1 MLGQGRPTLL
11 RADFRGWRRCA
22 LARASARGIGLRAL
36 GCVLAALL
44 LTGATFVKGLS
55 RSASAQDAPSAA
67 ADSSTPV
74 EFRVR
79 LAWGGGEPLVLAGS
93 IALSQG
99 ELADPQPLGIEVDEP
114 GSMWIAGGQL
124 TIEPRRGRTFDGVDL
139 TVRAPVGE
147 NLRIAL
153 ADAQSETRLEA
164 EIPLADLV
172 REPVVRELDDTGN
185 RLVLRR
191 APGDKLHVRFAEQS
205 LVYRPGQNIALEVE
219 PRLFAQE
226 ATGRARVRLQLR
238 DAQARSLWSG
248 DADTQLGPSGNAT
261 MPAPFEVRLPDR
273 EGVYDLVI
281 ELSTARVPLAPVLKQ
296 VVASRRVQLIVL
308 AESIPEVGDMP
319 NEPTLQTTID
329 PAHPRWWERIS
340 QVPGL
345 AALKRGPW
353 GVPEARPL
361 LHPAGT
367 LLELPVAAQ
376 PGDPSWQAY
385 PLQVGQPGL
394 PHVIEV
400 DFAGDVSQSVGL
412 SVVEPTAEGGASTIG
427 LDSGFFTPGDS
438 SSGSGLLTHRLLCWP
453 RTKNPTLLVT
463 NRGTAS
469 SAVYGAIRVRAYGSQ
484 LPVALAEDRARARSG
499 APRRLLAGYL
509 DRPLF
514 AENFGAAEMLDPPS
528 GRSLD
533 DWNTFYQGG
542 TRLADYLRHVG
553 FNSLLLSVW
562 ADSSALYPSAVLEST
577 PRYDT
582 GMFFSTGQDP
592 VRKDVLEML
601 FRLFDRANLT
611 LVPTL
616 HFTAPLPRLEAL
628 RRQGGRDAIGLEL
641 VDREGRRA
649 STHPNPAGRQGLG
662 YNALDPRVQEEMLAV
677 VGELVD
683 RYGGHPSFGGVA
695 VALSADGCAQ
705 LPGLGW
711 GYDDATIARFEQSTG
726 LELTARGPQRFVQRA
741 ALLTGQHR
749 KTWIDWRV
757 AMVSDFYRRAERRVA
772 TAHPGARIYLAGVDP
787 FSSDE
792 LQAEL
797 RPTLP
802 PRKSIEDALREAGI
816 DPELGAKLPGVVL
829 MRPQYIEP
837 PGSVARQA
845 IELRVNESADLDRRL
860 RGASCPGSLFFHPPQ
875 RMRLAPAVERSPLGE
890 RPLQLVSQMVPAG
903 AANRRRFVHAVAAL
917 DAQVMCDGGW
927 LLPLGQEGTLANV
940 VATYRRLPAVAF
952 KTVATESQPV
962 TIRTAV
968 AAGRTYLY
976 LANDSPWRADVQ
988 MELATPMPC
997 PIEELGQRRQ
1007 LAAIENP
1014 GTAARWQV
1022 QLEPWDLVAVS
1033 LPSETASV
1041 RDARVVLPED
1051 ARIELE
1057 TRLRRLQARALA
1069 LSDQPPLEALEN
1081 PGFEAPDDANSAL
1094 AGWELDP
1101 RGGVGVE
1108 VDPTAPSG
1116 ESRVVRL
1123 HGDANTLSNG
1133 QGSGPRVLRS
1143 TPLTIPETGRLGVW
1157 VWFRGTAAASQPAVR
1172 LAIEGR
1178 DRGRSYY
1185 RYAAVGQGESMVRL
1199 GPTWTQFFA
1208 QFNDLPLAGM
1218 EDVRLRF
1225 ELSGPGD
1232 VWLDDVSLYSLK
1244 FADEERTELFKII
1257 TSAQLKLQN
1266 GDWTDCLRLLD
1277 GYWPRYLQANVV
1289 LTEAQLA
1296 ERTAVRPRP
1305 PAATTPA
1312 PPAEAE
1318 SGGMLRRLQG
1328 WLPSR
1333 FFR

>member
-1 MLGQGRPTLL
+1 MLGQGRPTRL
-11 RADFRGWRRCA
+11 RADFRGWQRC
-22 LARASARGIGLRAL
+22 ASARARARDAGLRAFACL
-36 GCVLAALL
+36 LSAVLLISGTLFAEFSGVAR
-44 LTGATFVKGLS
+44 AD
-55 RSASAQDAPSAA
+55 DAPPPA
-67 ADSSTPV
+67 ADKSAPV

-79 LAWGGGEPLVLAGS
+79 LAWGGGEPLVLTGT
-93 IALSQG
+93 ITLSQG
-99 ELADPQPLGIEVDEP
+99 ELSEPQALGIEVDEP

-139 TVRAPVGE
+139 TIRAPLGE
-147 NLRIAL
+147 RLRIAL
-153 ADAQSETRLEA
+153 ADAQSETRLEV

-172 REPVVRELDDTGN
+172 REPIVRELDKTGN

-191 APGDKLHVRFAEQS
+191 TPGDKLYVRFAEQS
-205 LVYRPGQNIALEVE
+205 LVYRPGQTIALEVE
-219 PRLFAQE
+219 PRLFGPE

-248 DADTQLGPSGNAT
+248 DADTLLGPLGTAT
-261 MPAPFEVRLPDR
+261 EPAPFELLLPDR
-273 EGVYDLVI
+273 EGVFDLVI

-296 VVASRRVQLIVL
+296 VVASRRVQIIVL
-308 AESIPEVGDMP
+308 ADTLPEVANVP
-319 NEPTLQTTID
+319 SEPTLQTTID
-329 PAHPRWWERIS
+329 PAHPRWWERIA

-345 AALKRGPW
+345 TALKRGPW
-353 GVPEARPL
+353 GVPEARPRQ
-361 LHPAGT
+361 HPSGT

-385 PLQVGQPGL
+385 PLQVSQPGV

-412 SVVEPTAEGGASTIG
+412 SLVEPTAEGGASTIG
-427 LDSGFFTPGDS
+427 LDSGFFTRSDS
-438 SSGSGLLTHRLLCWP
+438 LSGTGLLTHRLLCWP
-453 RTKNPTLLVT
+453 RTKTPTLLVT
-463 NRGTAS
+463 NRGSSS

-484 LPVALAEDRARARSG
+484 LPVALAEDRARARGG
-499 APRRLLAGYL
+499 ASQRLLAGYL

-562 ADSSALYPSAVLEST
+562 ADSSALYPSTVLEST

-592 VRKDVLEML
+592 MRKDVLEML

-628 RRQGGRDAIGLEL
+628 RRSGGRDAIGLEL

-649 STHPNPAGRQGLG
+649 STYPDPAGRHGLG
-662 YNALDPRVQEEMLAV
+662 YNALDPRVQDGMLAV

-705 LPGLGW
+705 LPGLDW

-726 LELTARGPQRFVQRA
+726 LELTARGPQRFAQRA

-749 KTWIDWRV
+749 KTWVDWRV

-772 TAHPGARIYLAGVDP
+772 TAHPGARVYLAGIDP
-787 FSSDE
+787 FGSDE

-816 DPELGAKLPGVVL
+816 DPELGAKIPGVVL

-845 IELRVNESADLDRRL
+845 IDLRVNESADLDRRL
-860 RGASCPGSLFFHPPQ
+860 RAASCPGSLFFHPPQ
-875 RMRLAPAVERSPLGE
+875 RLRLAPAVERSPLGE
-890 RPLQLVSQMVPAG
+890 RPLQLVSQLVPAG
-903 AANRRRFVHAVAAL
+903 AANRRRFVHALAAL

-940 VATYRRLPAVAF
+940 IATYRRLPAVPF
-952 KTVATESQPV
+952 KTVPSESQPV

-976 LANDSPWRADVQ
+976 MANDSPWPVDVRL
-988 MELATPMPC
+988 ELATPVPC
-997 PIEELGQRRQ
+997 PVEDLGQRRQ
-1007 LAAIENP
+1007 LAAIENA
-1014 GTAARWQV
+1014 GAAARWQV

-1033 LPSETASV
+1033 LPGETASV
-1041 RDARVVLPED
+1041 RDARVMLPED
-1051 ARIELE
+1051 ARVELE
-1057 TRLRRLQARALA
+1057 TRLQRLQARALA
-1069 LSDQPPLEALEN
+1069 LSDQPPLDALEN
-1081 PGFEAPDDANSAL
+1081 PGFELPDEGSGSL
-1094 AGWELDP
+1094 AGWEMDQ

-1108 VDPTAPSG
+1108 VDSTAPSG

-1123 HGDANTLSNG
+1123 HGDASTA
-1133 QGSGPRVLRS
+1133 GSGPANGPRLLRS

-1157 VWFRGTAAASQPAVR
+1157 VWFRGTAGASQPAVR

-1178 DRGRSYY
+1178 DRGRPFY

-1199 GPTWTQFFA
+1199 GPAWTQFFA
-1208 QFNDLPLAGM
+1208 HFDDLPLTGL

-1244 FADEERTELFKII
+1244 FADQERTELFKII

-1277 GYWPRYLQANVV
+1277 SFWPRYLEANVV

-1296 ERTAVRPRP
+1296 ERTATRPRP
-1305 PAATTPA
+1305 PAATVSPTPT
-1312 PPAEAE
+1312 EAE
-1318 SGGMLRRLQG
+1318 SGGVLRRLQG